1 MLFST
6 WWIFITILTAFYTA
20 NLTAFLTL
28 SKFTLP
34 INQPSDIR
42 QKKWVTNRANGI
54 KDFIREENKE
64 SLPAG
69 QKLADVIGNGT
80 IIPDIDD
87 MGILENYV
95 TKRDMM
101 FIREKSVLNN
111 IMYEDYK
118 DKTKKGVEEIKR
130 CTYVVA
136 KFPIT
141 TFSRAFAFRKNFKY
155 KKLFDA
161 A

>member
-34 INQPSDIR
+34 INKPTDIK
-42 QKKWVTNRANGI
+42 QKKWVSNRANGI
-54 KDFIREENKE
+54 KDYIREENKE
-64 SLPAG
+64 NLPSG
-69 QKLADVIGNGT
+69 IKLADIIGNGT
-80 IIPDIDD
+80 AFPQTDD
-87 MGILENYV
+87 MSILKNYV
-95 TKRDMM
+95 TDRDMM

-111 IMYEDYK
+111 IMFEDYK

-141 TFSRAFAFRKNFKY
+141 AFPRAFVFRKNFKY